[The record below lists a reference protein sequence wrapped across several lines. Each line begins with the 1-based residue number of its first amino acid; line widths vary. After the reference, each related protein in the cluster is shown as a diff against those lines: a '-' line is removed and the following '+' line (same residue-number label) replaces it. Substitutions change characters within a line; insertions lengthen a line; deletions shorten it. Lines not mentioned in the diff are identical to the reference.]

1 MRGLIGVL
9 GGMGPLATVDFM
21 GKVIALSP
29 AARDQDH
36 LPLIVHS
43 VPQVP
48 DRSASILKGAE
59 SPLPAMRQGLRTLVG
74 AGAEC
79 IAIACNSAHYWY
91 DDLAGESTVPLL
103 HIVDAVGAAMARRG
117 IRDGPVG
124 LLATAG
130 TVFAGIYQA
139 RLGGHGYTC
148 VAPGERDQE
157 DLVTRGIGLVK
168 AGQLEDA
175 RAPLEAAAAKLRKQ
189 GVRIVILGC
198 TEIPLVLKDGD
209 DYLDSTQALAEMCVE
224 WFSDRVRRKE

>member
-21 GKVIALSP
+21 GKVIVLSP

-130 TVFAGIYQA
+130 TVFRRHLPSAARRTRLHVRGSWRARPRGLGHARDRAGE
-139 RLGGHGYTC
+139 GGT
-148 VAPGERDQE
+148 
-157 DLVTRGIGLVK
+157 TRGRPGAPRGRGGQTSQ
-168 AGQLEDA
+168 AGGADSDPWLHRDTA
-175 RAPLEAAAAKLRKQ
+175 GPQ
-189 GVRIVILGC
+189 GRG
-198 TEIPLVLKDGD
+198 
-209 DYLDSTQALAEMCVE
+209 
-224 WFSDRVRRKE
+224 